1 MTIYLVRH
9 AKAGSRS
16 KWVGPDDRRPISKPG
31 RRQAIAIA
39 DAIAAANPT
48 KIVTSPYLRCR
59 QTVEPLAG
67 RADVAIDLADAL
79 AEGAPLDDSLVLLD
93 KVIRETSV
101 LCTHGDVMGNLLRY
115 FQANGAQLD
124 DDRLEKGS
132 IWALEVNDDTV
143 VTGRY
148 IPPPR

>member
-16 KWVGPDDRRPISKPG
+16 KWEGPDDRRPLSKPG
-31 RRQAIAIA
+31 RRQAISIA

-48 KIVTSPYLRCR
+48 RIVTSPYLRCR

-67 RADVAIDLADAL
+67 RAGVSIDLADAL

-93 KVIRETSV
+93 KVIRETAV
-101 LCTHGDVMGNLLRY
+101 LCTHGDVMGNLLLH
-115 FQANGAQLD
+115 FQAHGAHLD
-124 DDRLEKGS
+124 SDRLEKGS
-132 IWALEVNDDTV
+132 VWLLDVDDDAV
-143 VTGRY
+143 VAGRY
-148 IPPPR
+148 LPPPR